1 MCSGKKDTRSFRC
14 IFDFKNINLDSLSWF
29 KFFTF
34 YLLVFTEDT
43 VCLTEIYADVLAHH
57 TLYDTG
63 NNFFFHS
70 VILIIKNFTLFFTNF
85 LKNDVLCILCCDTSK
100 FFGVDLNFNNITEFC
115 IGIKLLSFYQ
125 RNLHCRIFYE
135 FLNLSLCINAE
146 IAGFRINCHMHIIC
160 FTEMVLAS
168 LDQGLLDSSQ

>member
-43 VCLTEIYADVLAHH
+43 VCLTEVYADVLAHH

-85 LKNDVLCILCCDTSK
+85 LNNNLFCFLSCNTAKILWCCFLSDHISYDLARISYSCLC
-100 FFGVDLNFNNITEFC
+100 N
-115 IGIKLLSFYQ
+115 
-125 RNLHCRIFYE
+125 RNLSCLIFY
-135 FLNLSLCINAE
+135 FLYYFFIQINMK
-146 IAGFRINCHMHIIC
+146 FSC
-160 FTEMVLAS
+160 FTV
-168 LDQGLLDSSQ
+168 